1 MSLRLRKW
9 FFGIWRGERESE
21 DFEVKSAVRA
31 SPNKMR
37 NEIQQCR
44 FYFLY
49 HFAKGTH
56 FSSVNL
62 PKSSYVE
69 KIVESKLKN
78 LSRTVRLL
86 PTYLRVSASL
96 GKMVV
101 RSWYVCR
108 QDGEGRMEKG
118 LVGWLEGR
126 DGCSDFS
133 LSTHFSRSAARA

>member
-9 FFGIWRGERESE
+9 FFFFGIRRGGGESE
-21 DFEVKSAVRA
+21 DFEVKSAARA

-78 LSRTVRLL
+78 LSGLENGF
-86 PTYLRVSASL
+86 SGS
-96 GKMVV
+96 
-101 RSWYVCR
+101 
-108 QDGEGRMEKG
+108 GEEGEK
-118 LVGWLEGR
+118 
-126 DGCSDFS
+126 
-133 LSTHFSRSAARA
+133 ARISK